1 MLEYAQVRNF
11 NFDKDELPDFNKTY
25 DEKRLNNLYN
35 VLENHTYKSRW
46 KQILDTIG
54 MEYVDDLND
63 ITVTYKIDNLNKLD
77 EFIKKAILHY
87 QYLNKRV
94 CICQGENKFSLG
106 IEENIE
112 NKIINKLNL
121 NHDGQFD
128 VYYI

>member
-1 MLEYAQVRNF
+1 MQVIK
-11 NFDKDELPDFNKTY
+11 DKLRSAIIASVLITLIFLKFIPQQGFWSYTILAISVTIETGVCILDELIVTHIF
-25 DEKRLNNLYN
+25 RLP
-35 VLENHTYKSRW
+35 
-46 KQILDTIG
+46 
-54 MEYVDDLND
+54 ND
-63 ITVTYKIDNLNKLD
+63 ATRG
-77 EFIKKAILHY
+77 Y

-112 NKIINKLNL
+112 NKIINKINL